1 METDIPQFREES
13 SNAEENLSNPLIQD
27 RAWFVPYDVAN
38 PPVYIGEAACT
49 AFATRFRQAL
59 AEFQGSAPHIP
70 RIHYTQDENLYTAL
84 HSPVSWPSKTQA
96 QLLLKVA
103 LININRAFH
112 VVLTKP
118 TVAGLDQLYQDSRP
132 AGSLAT
138 CKFFALF
145 ALGEVYSSRAV
156 VPSEGNFPGVSYFMH
171 SCSLLP
177 ILPERATLDHIE
189 ILILLVRF
197 ASSVTTSRILR

>member
-1 METDIPQFREES
+1 MQE
-13 SNAEENLSNPLIQD
+13 
-27 RAWFVPYDVAN
+27 RAWFVPYDVTN
-38 PPVYIGEAACT
+38 PPVYISEAACT
-49 AFATRFRQAL
+49 AFATRFRQSL
-59 AEFQGSAPHIP
+59 AGFRGSAPHVP
-70 RIHYTQDENLYTAL
+70 RTHYTQDENLLSAL
-84 HSPVSWPSKTQA
+84 HSPVSWPSRTQA

-118 TVAGLDQLYQDSRP
+118 TLAGLDQLYEDTRSQ
-132 AGSLAT
+132 GTLAT

-156 VPSEGNFPGVSYFMH
+156 ISSEGIFPGMLYFMH

-177 ILPERATLDHIE
+177 ILPERATLEHIE

-197 ASSVTTSRILR
+197 ASLVSFKESFADDLVILLL